1 MRMKYFI
8 SFFIAFAVVIA
19 FAFEVNNHFTDF
31 ETNNFKNINV
41 STSSIQDKII
51 LLYTI
56 SSKSPTYKEDI
67 LLYKELQD
75 VYVKAFFDR
84 YAKKGLVVITLTDK
98 IVDEKL
104 IPNAD
109 YTFSSNNRVI
119 KDIIKKY
126 NLPFNG
132 GNLIING
139 KREIV
144 QQNVTTN
151 NLKLAV
157 GSMLTRDRLEINY
170 FE

>member
-1 MRMKYFI
+1 MKKKLFK
-8 SFFIAFAVVIA
+8 SFIALAVVLT
-19 FAFEVNNHFTDF
+19 FAFKVTNQFNDF
-31 ETNNFKNINV
+31 ETKNFKNINV

-51 LLYTI
+51 LLHTI

-109 YTFSSNNRVI
+109 YTFSSNNKVI

-126 NLPFNG
+126 NLLSNY

-144 QQNVTTN
+144 QQNVPTN

-157 GSMLTRDRLEINY
+157 GSLLTRDRLEINY
-170 FE
+170 FD

>member
-1 MRMKYFI
+1 MKKILLI
-8 SFFIAFAVVIA
+8 SFIVLAVVFA
-19 FAFEVNNHFTDF
+19 FAFEVINQFTDF
-31 ETNNFKNINV
+31 ETKNFKNINV

-51 LLYTI
+51 LLHTI

-75 VYVKAFFDR
+75 VYIKAFFDR

-109 YTFSSNNRVI
+109 YTFISNNKVA
-119 KDIIKKY
+119 KDLIKKY
-126 NLPFNG
+126 NLPSNG

-144 QQNVTTN
+144 QQNVPAN

-157 GSMLTRDRLEINY
+157 GSLLTRDRLEINY
-170 FE
+170 FD

>member
-1 MRMKYFI
+1 MKKILLKSFI
-8 SFFIAFAVVIA
+8 LLAVVLA
-19 FAFEVNNHFTDF
+19 FAFEVINQFTDF
-31 ETNNFKNINV
+31 ETKNFKNINV
-41 STSSIQDKII
+41 STSNIQDKII
-51 LLYTI
+51 LLHTI
-56 SSKSPTYKEDI
+56 SSKSPTYKDDI

-104 IPNAD
+104 IPNAE
-109 YTFSSNNRVI
+109 YTFISNNKTI
-119 KDIIKKY
+119 KDLIKKY
-126 NLPFNG
+126 NLPSNG

-144 QQNVTTN
+144 QQNVPAN

-157 GSMLTRDRLEINY
+157 GSLLTRDRLEINY
-170 FE
+170 FD